1 VKLHRYDVHV
11 PLDGLR
17 EDARRAV
24 ERWDWNRGAFGHA
37 LSLPSSRDLHPYARH
52 RYHNYPCTGILDRC
66 PHLRAVFDA
75 LLCEKV
81 SFRLL
86 RREPA
91 SAYAWHT
98 DRWKG
103 PGVVRFQI
111 PIVSDS
117 EAFLVTTDYDHE
129 DRVRG
134 VGRVLTADTYET
146 FAAANAGHF
155 ARHYLEPGLLHYFDT
170 TRVHTLVNPG
180 PGERLTLSFDLVANA
195 WLRERFPAVAE
206 ELGQGPPAVLPRP
219 GLLAQGSA
227 WALAQLHPARTR
239 ARQWMR
245 QRHARPAP

>member
-1 VKLHRYDVHV
+1 MTLHRYDVPV
-11 PLDGLR
+11 SLEGLR
-17 EDARRAV
+17 EDAGLAV
-24 ERWDWNRGAFGHA
+24 TGWDWNRGAFGHA
-37 LSLPSSRDLHPYARH
+37 LSLPAKGDLHPYARH

-75 LLCEKV
+75 LHCEKV

-111 PIVSDS
+111 PIVSDA

-129 DRVRG
+129 DHVRG
-134 VGRVLTADTYET
+134 LGRVLTADTFEL
-146 FAAANAGHF
+146 FAEANAGHF

-180 PGERLTLSFDLVANA
+180 PGERLTLSFDLVANR
-195 WLRERFPAVAE
+195 WLREQFPAIAA
-206 ELGQGPPAVLPRP
+206 ELGEGPAATLPRP
-219 GLLAQGSA
+219 GPLGQSSA
-227 WALAQLHPARTR
+227 WALSQLHPLRTR
-239 ARQWMR
+239 VRHWARRRRRGAMS
-245 QRHARPAP
+245 